1 MVIQRW
7 QSVLLFIAAIC
18 MALFCFT
25 PFASFNDSASAE
37 SISLVSPSDFIV
49 FFVLN
54 LTITVLLFI
63 SIFLF
68 RNLKR
73 QLTVTLLSILL
84 MAVSAVTGIFIVYGR
99 LDGGRIELWGGVLL
113 LILALVAALWAY
125 RRIVCDRRLLASMD
139 RIR

>member
-7 QSVLLFIAAIC
+7 QSVLLLIAAIC

-25 PFASFNDSASAE
+25 PFASFSDPASAN
-37 SISLVSPSDFIV
+37 SVSLITPCDFMV
-49 FFVLN
+49 FLVLN
-54 LTITVLLFI
+54 LTIATLLFI
-63 SIFLF
+63 SIFLY

-84 MAVSAVTGIFIVYGR
+84 IAVSAVTGIFIVYGR
-99 LDGGRIELWGGVLL
+99 LEGGRIELWGGVLL

-125 RRIVCDRRLLASMD
+125 RKIQGDRKLLASMD
-139 RIR
+139 RLR